1 MVSAVLYYFSLETD
15 SFMIGGFYTDPFYT
29 LNVLNKII
37 LDRFHLNR

>member
-29 LNVLNKII
+29 LDVLNKKNIGQI
-37 LDRFHLNR
+37 SFE